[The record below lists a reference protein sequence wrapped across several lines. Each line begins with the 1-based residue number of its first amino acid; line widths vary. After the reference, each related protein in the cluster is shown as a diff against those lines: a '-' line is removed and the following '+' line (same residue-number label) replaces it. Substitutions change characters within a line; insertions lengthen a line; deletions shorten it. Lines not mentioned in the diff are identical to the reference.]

1 MYDTNASVRFGVA
14 TAFTVITEEFG
25 DDLDAIR
32 LLVNSFNDPHKSA
45 PKARIAAANSS
56 TLLLAATF
64 EEFVREMARAY
75 ARAVVAATHSFER
88 LPTKLAST
96 AWRRTMETL
105 ARVRINT
112 GTKVFSAESV
122 FLDAQTRFNVV
133 YEFCKGDLSQDIY
146 NELIYNENNMRPGE
160 INSLFKVSDLGDV
173 CLKIA
178 DKRPLLENFGEAE
191 AGKAHGRL
199 LASLE
204 EFFERRNGIAH
215 SLNPARSSGPDQI
228 LKDID
233 MFNALGKSLCETLE
247 ALAPKTT
254 AAAAEATPGNVAQV
268 AMETAVVEAPAV
280 ASDTPVQSE

>member
-1 MYDTNASVRFGVA
+1 MSTD
-14 TAFTVITEEFG
+14 FTVITEEFG

-32 LLVNSFNDPHKSA
+32 LLVNAFDDPDKST
-45 PKARIAAANSS
+45 PKPRIAAANSA

-75 ARAVVAATHSFER
+75 ARAVVAATHSFEK
-88 LPTKLAST
+88 LPTKLANT

-105 ARVRINT
+105 ARVRIDT
-112 GTKVFSAESV
+112 KTKVFSAKSV
-122 FLDAQTRFNVV
+122 FSDAQTRFNVV

-173 CLKIA
+173 CSKIA
-178 DKRPLLENFGEAE
+178 DKRPLLENFGETD

-199 LASLE
+199 LTSLE

-215 SLNPARSSGPDQI
+215 SLNLARSSGPDQI

-233 MFNALGKSLCETLE
+233 MLNAFGKSLCETLE
-247 ALAPKTT
+247 AFAPKTG
-254 AAAAEATPGNVAQV
+254 AAAAEAASGKLDQV
-268 AMETAVVEAPAV
+268 AVEAAIVEAPAV